1 MIKKQHETEK
11 DLNVTQGV
19 RELAARPASARLLE
33 AARQTPQEVFAAYET
48 TPQGQPRPDI
58 MRALFG
64 RNELARKKADSIL
77 KRLFKAFINPF
88 TIVLIVLAAISF
100 VTDYVIAEP
109 EERDLTAVLIVGIMV
124 SSAAPC
130 GLCRK
135 CARAMR
141 RNACRRWSKPPL
153 RSCVTARAGN
163 ARFRSLLWAT

>member
-1 MIKKQHETEK
+1 MIKKQLETEK
-11 DLNVTQGV
+11 DLNVTQEV
-19 RELAARPASARLLE
+19 RGLAARLLE

-88 TIVLIVLAAISF
+88 TVVLIVLAVISF
-100 VTDYVIAEP
+100 ITDYVIVEP
-109 EERDLTAVLIVGIMV
+109 EDRDLTAVLIVGIMV
-124 SSAAPC
+124 FIS

-135 CARAMR
+135 CARATR
-141 RNACRRWSKPPL
+141 RNVCRRWSRPPL
-153 RSCVTARAGN
+153 RSCVTARAGS
-163 ARFRSLLWAT
+163 APFRSLLWAT